1 MENLKIETVKQIHYC
16 PRKANM
22 LLDDCKKC
30 VYFDGIDNDTVKCLK
45 CKFIGFHSMIVTG
58 FTVGDK
64 EYKYRE
70 YDEKIDGEITGDDH
84 MITVRN
90 AICTL
95 YYLMVN
101 VVVVLETMC
110 HLRQCILSFVKIER
124 FGKKLLKSD

>member
-1 MENLKIETVKQIHYC
+1 MESLKIETVKQIHYC
-16 PRKANM
+16 PKKANM

-70 YDEKIDGEITGDDH
+70 YDEKIDGEITGDDPYDYCQKCD
-84 MITVRN
+84 MYIVLPNGQCCCGVRN
-90 AICTL
+90 DVPLEAMHPFICEDRKIWKE
-95 YYLMVN
+95 
-101 VVVVLETMC
+101 VV
-110 HLRQCILSFVKIER
+110 
-124 FGKKLLKSD
+124 KK